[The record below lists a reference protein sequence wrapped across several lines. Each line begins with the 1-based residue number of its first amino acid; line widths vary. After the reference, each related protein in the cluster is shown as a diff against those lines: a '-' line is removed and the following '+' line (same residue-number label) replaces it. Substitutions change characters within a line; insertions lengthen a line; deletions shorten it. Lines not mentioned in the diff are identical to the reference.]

1 MPHVCAALTVW
12 PRVHEENGSKR
23 GRTDRLCRYRAAE
36 LRPLGVDGR
45 ETRSRKP
52 MRTHEISVEIAAPA
66 QTVWDL
72 LIDLP
77 RYPAWNPTIPAAA
90 GQIALG
96 ETLTLRL
103 DFPDR
108 QQLFEPRVV
117 EIRPGRL
124 LLLAK
129 ALLHRRILYATHAF
143 LIESLAADRS
153 RLVQRWELSGLLS
166 RVVWPKFR
174 AGLPAF
180 EKMNE
185 SVKREA
191 ERSHGEHVDCLT
203 SIPPERG

>member
-1 MPHVCAALTVW
+1 
-12 PRVHEENGSKR
+12 
-23 GRTDRLCRYRAAE
+23 
-36 LRPLGVDGR
+36 
-45 ETRSRKP
+45 

-129 ALLHRRILYATHAF
+129 ALLHHSILYATHAF

-185 SVKREA
+185 SAKREA
-191 ERSHGEHVDCLT
+191 ERSHGERMLT
-203 SIPPERG
+203 A